1 MSHDFPNS
9 RFARIGRSYPRV
21 RFEPADAGDS
31 PTGRRKYPAYRIT
44 GAVVAALSALGLIGW
59 FLSR

>member
-1 MSHDFPNS
+1 MPNDLPAS
-9 RFARIGRSYPRV
+9 RFARIGRSYPRLRPEAV
-21 RFEPADAGDS
+21 PVGNSPARS
-31 PTGRRKYPAYRIT
+31 YRRYRVT